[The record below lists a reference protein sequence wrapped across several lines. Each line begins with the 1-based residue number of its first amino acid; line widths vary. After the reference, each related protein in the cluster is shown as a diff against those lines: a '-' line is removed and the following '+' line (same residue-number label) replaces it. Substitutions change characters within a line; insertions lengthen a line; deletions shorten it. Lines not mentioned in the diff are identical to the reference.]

1 MKVRI
6 LLALVVVGTLL
17 TGCKTTKY
25 VPVETVKTEY
35 RDREV
40 ERLSTDTVTD
50 TRFIFVK
57 GDTVVDYRERTKTRI
72 VEVRDTATVVK
83 TDSVAVPYPV
93 ERKLT
98 RWERT
103 KMDYGGW
110 AIGAVMAIIAAA
122 VVWLRL
128 RQKNKRDS

>member
-1 MKVRI
+1 MTR
-6 LLALVVVGTLL
+6 LLLTIVAALTLL
-17 TGCKTTKY
+17 TGCKITKY

-72 VEVRDTATVVK
+72 VEVHDTATVVK
-83 TDSVAVPYPV
+83 TDSVGVPYPV

-110 AIGAVMAIIAAA
+110 AIGAVVAIIAAA

>member
-1 MKVRI
+1 MTR
-6 LLALVVVGTLL
+6 LLLTIVAALTLL

-72 VEVRDTATVVK
+72 VEVHDTATVVK
-83 TDSVAVPYPV
+83 TDSVGVPYPV

-110 AIGAVMAIIAAA
+110 AIGAVVAIIAAV

>member
-1 MKVRI
+1 MTR
-6 LLALVVVGTLL
+6 LLLTIVAALTLL

-72 VEVRDTATVVK
+72 VEVHDTATVVK
-83 TDSVAVPYPV
+83 TDSVGVPYPV

-110 AIGAVMAIIAAA
+110 AIGAVVAIIAAA